1 MDSSPLVSSDSSW
14 RLQFFQLW
22 VIRVWNLLPY
32 GVTSPS
38 SLNGFRQSALP
49 AIRSLKVPSNVHR
62 LSPLTGT
69 LPVLQ
74 ESLSSLGVFIRSSK
88 CTELAHEEIT
98 FIQRIVHQ
106 VENPPQF
113 TFRVKWYM
121 FYTNSNSSS
130 NLGQKRCYTY
140 KHKNSFAFIFLY
152 FIFLFQSPFCGWQA
166 TYWWERAFTVNWT
179 FFVWI
184 SLKSWSSK
192 CT

>member
-22 VIRVWNLLPY
+22 VIRVWNLLPC

-38 SLNGFRQSALP
+38 RLNGFRQSALP

-74 ESLSSLGVFIRSSK
+74 ESLSSLGVFILSSK

-98 FIQRIVHQ
+98 FIEELCI
-106 VENPPQF
+106 
-113 TFRVKWYM
+113 KWKILH
-121 FYTNSNSSS
+121 NSLSELNGTCSTPI
-130 NLGQKRCYTY
+130 LIY
-140 KHKNSFAFIFLY
+140 HPI
-152 FIFLFQSPFCGWQA
+152 
-166 TYWWERAFTVNWT
+166 
-179 FFVWI
+179 
-184 SLKSWSSK
+184 
-192 CT
+192 